1 MGLRKKKSLIDQASD
16 YVETVRPQVEAAVG
30 TAVVAAM
37 DAAKE
42 AKDRAIP
49 LLAEAR
55 DKAGPA
61 LADARDKAG
70 PALAD
75 ARDKATPILAA
86 GAALAAEKASTG
98 VSLAAEKAAAG
109 RELAA
114 ARVAQLKGEPPK
126 KKRGATLRKVLLFTG
141 LAAVLGFAAKKL
153 QGSRK
158 ADNWQ
163 SSYVPTP
170 APSSSEPST
179 PSTPST
185 PPSPSAPLAGAE
197 VDDTGGS
204 SPDEAIA
211 DQVAD
216 SHPVTTPDEP
226 AEVVSIE
233 DRPEGERNA

>member
-42 AKDRAIP
+42 AKDRAVP

-70 PALAD
+70 PAIAD
-75 ARDKATPILAA
+75 ARDKAAPILAA
-86 GAALAAEKASTG
+86 GAALAAEKASSG
-98 VSLAAEKAAAG
+98 ASLAAEKAAAG
-109 RELAA
+109 RDLAA

-126 KKRGATLRKVLLFTG
+126 KKGGKLKTILLVTG
-141 LAAVLGFAAKKL
+141 LAAVAAFVAKKL
-153 QGSRK
+153 QGGK

-170 APSSSEPST
+170 APSA
-179 PSTPST
+179 TPST
-185 PPSPSAPLAGAE
+185 PPTPAAPMAAAD

-204 SPDEAIA
+204 SPDEALS

-233 DRPEGERNA
+233 DRPEGERNN

>member
-16 YVETVRPQVEAAVG
+16 YVETVRPQLEAAVG

-42 AKDRAIP
+42 AKDRALP
-49 LLAEAR
+49 LIADAR

-70 PALAD
+70 PALSD
-75 ARDKATPILAA
+75 ARDKAAPILAA
-86 GAALAAEKASTG
+86 GAALAAEKASSG
-98 VSLAAEKAAAG
+98 ASLAAEKAAAG
-109 RELAA
+109 RDLAA

-126 KKRGATLRKVLLFTG
+126 KQKRGKLKTILLLTG
-141 LAAVLGFAAKKL
+141 LAAVAGFVAKKL
-153 QGSRK
+153 TAGDK

-163 SSYVPTP
+163 STYVPTP
-170 APSSSEPST
+170 APSASA
-179 PSTPST
+179 PST
-185 PPSPSAPLAGAE
+185 PPSPSAPMAGAP

-211 DQVAD
+211 DQVAE

>member
-1 MGLRKKKSLIDQASD
+1 MPMGLRKKKSLIDQASD

-61 LADARDKAG
+61 LADAREKAG
-70 PALAD
+70 PALSD
-75 ARDKATPILAA
+75 ARDKAAPILAA
-86 GAALAAEKASTG
+86 GAALAAEKASSG
-98 VSLAAEKAAAG
+98 ASLAAEKAAAG

-126 KKRGATLRKVLLFTG
+126 KQKRGKLKTILLLTG
-141 LAAVLGFAAKKL
+141 LAAVAGFVAKKL
-153 QGSRK
+153 TGGGQ

-163 SSYVPTP
+163 STYVPTP
-170 APSSSEPST
+170 APS
-179 PSTPST
+179 STPST

>member
-1 MGLRKKKSLIDQASD
+1 MPMGLRQKKSLIDQASD
-16 YVETVRPQVEAAVG
+16 YVETVRPQVEVAVES
-30 TAVVAAM
+30 AFVAAM

-49 LLAEAR
+49 LLVDAR

-75 ARDKATPILAA
+75 ARDKAAPILAA
-86 GAALAAEKASTG
+86 GAALAAEKASAG
-98 VSLAAEKAAAG
+98 ASLAAEKASAG
-109 RELAA
+109 RDLAA

-126 KKRGATLRKVLLFTG
+126 KQKRGKLTKILLITG
-141 LAAVLGFAAKKL
+141 LAALAGFAAKKL
-153 QGSRK
+153 QGRGK
-158 ADNWQ
+158 TDNWQ
-163 SSYVPTP
+163 SSYTPTP
-170 APSSSEPST
+170 APSSAA
-179 PSTPST
+179 PST
-185 PPSPSAPLAGAE
+185 PPSPSAPLAGAD

-216 SHPVTTPDEP
+216 THPATTPDEP
-226 AEVVSIE
+226 AEVVSID

>member
-30 TAVVAAM
+30 TAVIAAM

-42 AKDRAIP
+42 AKDRALP
-49 LLAEAR
+49 LIADAR
-55 DKAGPA
+55 DKAGPV

-75 ARDKATPILAA
+75 ARDKAAPILSA
-86 GAALAAEKASTG
+86 GAALAAEKASSG
-98 VSLAAEKAAAG
+98 ASLAAEKAPAG

-126 KKRGATLRKVLLFTG
+126 KQKRSKLKAILLLTG
-141 LAAVLGFAAKKL
+141 LAAVAGFVARKL
-153 QGSRK
+153 TGSGQ

-163 SSYVPTP
+163 STYVPTP
-170 APSSSEPST
+170 APSSSG
-179 PSTPST
+179 PST
-185 PPSPSAPLAGAE
+185 PPSPSAPMAGAE

>member
-70 PALAD
+70 SEIAD
-75 ARDKATPILAA
+75 ARDKAAPILAA
-86 GAALAAEKASTG
+86 GAALAAEKASAG
-98 VSLAAEKAAAG
+98 ASLAAEKAAAG
-109 RELAA
+109 REIAA
-114 ARVAQLKGEPPK
+114 ARVAQLKGEPPPK
-126 KKRGATLRKVLLFTG
+126 KKGGTLKKILLVTG
-141 LAAVLGFAAKKL
+141 LAAVAAFAAKQL
-153 QGSRK
+153 MGRGK

-170 APSSSEPST
+170 APPA
-179 PSTPST
+179 PPAAPST
-185 PPSPSAPLAGAE
+185 PPSPAAPMAAAE

-204 SPDEAIA
+204 SPDEALA
-211 DQVAD
+211 DQAVE

-226 AEVVSIE
+226 AEVISIE
-233 DRPEGERNA
+233 DRPEGERTN

>member
-1 MGLRKKKSLIDQASD
+1 MPMGLRKKKSLIDQASD

-49 LLAEAR
+49 ALTDAR
-55 DKAGPA
+55 DKAGPV
-61 LADARDKAG
+61 LADARDKA
-70 PALAD
+70 A
-75 ARDKATPILAA
+75 PILAA
-86 GAALAAEKASTG
+86 GAALAAEKASAGAT
-98 VSLAAEKAAAG
+98 LAAEKASAG
-109 RELAA
+109 RDLAA
-114 ARVAQLKGEPPK
+114 ARVAQLKGEPPPQK
-126 KKRGATLRKVLLFTG
+126 KGGKLKKILLVTG
-141 LAAVLGFAAKKL
+141 LAALAAFVAKKL
-153 QGSRK
+153 QDRGK

-170 APSSSEPST
+170 APSSSGPST
-179 PSTPST
+179 PAT

-233 DRPEGERNA
+233 DRPEGERNN

>member
-42 AKDRAIP
+42 AKDRALP
-49 LLAEAR
+49 LLADAR
-55 DKAGPA
+55 EKAGPA
-61 LADARDKAG
+61 LADARDRAV
-70 PALAD
+70 PVITD
-75 ARDKATPILAA
+75 ARDKAAPILAA
-86 GAALAAEKASTG
+86 GAALAAEKASSG
-98 VSLAAEKAAAG
+98 ASLAAEKAAAG

-126 KKRGATLRKVLLFTG
+126 KKSGKLRKILLFTG
-141 LAAVLGFAAKKL
+141 LAALAGFAAKKL
-153 QGSRK
+153 QGGGK

-170 APSSSEPST
+170 APSSSA
-179 PSTPST
+179 PST
-185 PPSPSAPLAGAE
+185 PPSPAAPMAGAE

>member
-1 MGLRKKKSLIDQASD
+1 MPMGLRKKKSLIDQASD

-49 LLAEAR
+49 LLADAR

-70 PALAD
+70 QEIAD
-75 ARDKATPILAA
+75 ARDKAAPI
-86 GAALAAEKASTG
+86 
-98 VSLAAEKAAAG
+98 LAAEKAAAG
-109 RELAA
+109 RDLAA

-126 KKRGATLRKVLLFTG
+126 KKRGGKLKAILLVTG
-141 LAAVLGFAAKKL
+141 LAAVAAFVAKKL
-153 QGSRK
+153 QGGK

-170 APSSSEPST
+170 APPAT
-179 PSTPST
+179 PAT
-185 PPSPSAPLAGAE
+185 PPTPAAPMAGTN
-197 VDDTGGS
+197 VDDTGGA
-204 SPDEAIA
+204 SPDEALA
-211 DQVAD
+211 DQAAD

-226 AEVVSIE
+226 AEVVSID
-233 DRPEGERNA
+233 DRPEGERNN

>member
-1 MGLRKKKSLIDQASD
+1 MPMGLRKKKSLIDQASD

-49 LLAEAR
+49 LLADAR

-70 PALAD
+70 PAFAD
-75 ARDKATPILAA
+75 ARDKAAPILAA

-98 VSLAAEKAAAG
+98 ASLAAEKAAAG
-109 RELAA
+109 RDLAA

-126 KKRGATLRKVLLFTG
+126 KKRVGKLKTILLVTG
-141 LAAVLGFAAKKL
+141 LAAVAAFVAKKL
-153 QGSRK
+153 QGGK

-163 SSYVPTP
+163 SSYTPTP
-170 APSSSEPST
+170 APSAT
-179 PSTPST
+179 PSSPST
-185 PPSPSAPLAGAE
+185 PPSPAAPMAGTD
-197 VDDTGGS
+197 VDDTGGA
-204 SPDEAIA
+204 SPDEALA
-211 DQVAD
+211 DQAAD

-233 DRPEGERNA
+233 DRPEGERND

>member
-1 MGLRKKKSLIDQASD
+1 MPMGLRKKKSLIDQASD

-49 LLAEAR
+49 LLADAR

-70 PALAD
+70 QEIAD
-75 ARDKATPILAA
+75 AREKAAPILAA

-98 VSLAAEKAAAG
+98 ASLAAEKAAAG
-109 RELAA
+109 RDLAA

-126 KKRGATLRKVLLFTG
+126 KKRGGKLKAILLVTG
-141 LAAVLGFAAKKL
+141 LAAVAAFVAKKL
-153 QGSRK
+153 QGGK

-170 APSSSEPST
+170 APPAT
-179 PSTPST
+179 PAT
-185 PPSPSAPLAGAE
+185 PPTPAAPMAGTN
-197 VDDTGGS
+197 VDDTGGA
-204 SPDEAIA
+204 SPDEALA
-211 DQVAD
+211 DQAAD

-226 AEVVSIE
+226 AEVVSID
-233 DRPEGERNA
+233 DRPEGERNN